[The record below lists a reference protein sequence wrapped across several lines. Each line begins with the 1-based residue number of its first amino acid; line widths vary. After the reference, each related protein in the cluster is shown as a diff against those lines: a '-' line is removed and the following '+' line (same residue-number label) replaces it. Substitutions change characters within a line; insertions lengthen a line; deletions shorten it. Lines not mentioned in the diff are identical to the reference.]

1 MPCFGPQRPPHWP
14 KDISRQ
20 GSLSYFPVTWG
31 PLREP
36 INDCYSRPDLRQH
49 HHQRESSVAWRGI
62 CTSGV
67 ASVTSSAGGGGG
79 LSRGGVVRPC
89 GLRRTFWVQAAAV
102 DQGGVVLFLFII
114 FQVSRHIRVPEHQ
127 EEIIPVPD
135 HREEI
140 LRHGWAPLAQ
150 PGRT

>member
-1 MPCFGPQRPPHWP
+1 MPCLGPQRPPPLAEGHIP
-14 KDISRQ
+14 SGI
-20 GSLSYFPVTWG
+20 PVLFSG
-31 PLREP
+31 HMGAAPGM

-79 LSRGGVVRPC
+79 LCRGGVVRPC
-89 GLRRTFWVQAAAV
+89 GLRRAFWVQAAAV
-102 DQGGVVLFLFII
+102 VQGAVLFLFII

-140 LRHGWAPLAQ
+140 LRHGWATLAQ